1 LEAAV
6 GFVWDGALDEVCG
19 VRGMEVVGAECGS
32 VTWSVT
38 WSVSGVSMRA
48 VRRISGFKS

>member
-32 VTWSVT
+32 VTWSV
-38 WSVSGVSMRA
+38 SGVSMRA